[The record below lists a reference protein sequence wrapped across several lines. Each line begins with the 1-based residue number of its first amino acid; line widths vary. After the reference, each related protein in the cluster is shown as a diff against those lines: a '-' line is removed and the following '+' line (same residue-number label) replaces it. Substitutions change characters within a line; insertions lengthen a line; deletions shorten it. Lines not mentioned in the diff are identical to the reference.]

1 MSRRH
6 TLAASLAGTAALAA
20 AAVVPPMFG
29 GDYWLS
35 LGITLLQYG
44 VLATAWAMFSGP
56 TRFISLA
63 TAAFFGVGA
72 YTVAVLGD
80 ALPWPVVLLVALAI
94 GVAMAMVVGLSTLRL
109 SGVYFVIFSFGL
121 AELVKQCVTW
131 YEVNVTRDIGRHVFV
146 DISQREIYWQLLAL
160 LTLVLS
166 VWALVRRSRL
176 GLALR
181 TIGDDEVVAAHVG
194 IHTTAVKLLLFAFS
208 AGVMTLT
215 GAVMAPRWTYIDPAI
230 AFNPQISFQVL
241 IMALLGGATRLLG
254 PLAGVVPLVLLLELL
269 SSNFPNYFT
278 LILGIAFMVI
288 VYFVPDGITGLV
300 RARFSSRPAAGA
312 TTKAVVS

>member
-1 MSRRH
+1 MTRN
-6 TLAASLAGTAALAA
+6 TLVVAVACGVPLVLAAGMPLMLE
-20 AAVVPPMFG
+20 

-35 LGITLLQYG
+35 LGITLLQYC

-56 TRFISLA
+56 TRLISLA

-80 ALPWPVVLLVALAI
+80 SVPWAGVLLAALLI
-94 GVAMAMVVGLSTLRL
+94 GVAMAVVVGLATLRL
-109 SGVYFVIFSFGL
+109 SGVFFVIFSFGL

-131 YEVNVTRDIGRHVFV
+131 YEVNVTRDVGRHVFIE
-146 DISQREIYWQLLAL
+146 ISQREIYWQLLAL
-160 LTLVLS
+160 LALVLA

-194 IHTTAVKLLLFAFS
+194 INTTLVKILLFAFT

-241 IMALLGGATRLLG
+241 VMALLGGATRLFG
-254 PLAGVVPLVLLLELL
+254 PLAGAIPLVLLLELL
-269 SSNFPNYFT
+269 SSSFPNYFT
-278 LILGIAFMVI
+278 LILGVAFMAI
-288 VYFVPDGITGLV
+288 VYFVPDGIIGLLKSRLP
-300 RARFSSRPAAGA
+300 RAAAPGA
-312 TTKAVVS
+312 TKAGVS

>member
-1 MSRRH
+1 MNTPR
-6 TLAASLAGTAALAA
+6 TLAACLAGAAAFLAA
-20 AAVVPPMFG
+20 AVLPPMFG

-80 ALPWPVVLLVALAI
+80 SLPWAALLLVALAV
-94 GVAMAMVVGLSTLRL
+94 GVTMAVVVGLSTLRL

-160 LTLVLS
+160 LTLVLT

-194 IHTTAVKLLLFAFS
+194 INTTLVKLVLFAFS

-254 PLAGVVPLVLLLELL
+254 PLAGAVPLVLLLEML
-269 SSNFPNYFT
+269 SSSFPNYFT
-278 LILGIAFMVI
+278 LILGAAFMVI
-288 VYFVPDGITGLV
+288 VYFVPDGITGLI
-300 RARFSSRPAAGA
+300 RAHFPRMTHAAPAKAG
-312 TTKAVVS
+312 TS